1 MKYAISL
8 IVVAGAVFTGN
19 LEGQSCSATSGAPCT
34 VTNTASATV
43 TELVRLTLSAPTTD
57 LGNPSEADFLAGQRD
72 AAGPTATVVANR
84 PWVVSVVGNTG
95 AFTCAG
101 AGCNGTKTAADL
113 KWEVNGAGGSFA
125 NNMSTPS
132 DLASGN
138 ATSGTSAQ
146 IMYRTLWSVAND
158 TPGTY
163 SLVVNFTLSAP

>member
-1 MKYAISL
+1 MRGK
-8 IVVAGAVFTGN
+8 VAASKAATGGALGD
-19 LEGQSCSATSGAPCT
+19 QHPH
-34 VTNTASATV
+34 
-43 TELVRLTLSAPTTD
+43 RLD
-57 LGNPSEADFLAGQRD
+57 RVQRD